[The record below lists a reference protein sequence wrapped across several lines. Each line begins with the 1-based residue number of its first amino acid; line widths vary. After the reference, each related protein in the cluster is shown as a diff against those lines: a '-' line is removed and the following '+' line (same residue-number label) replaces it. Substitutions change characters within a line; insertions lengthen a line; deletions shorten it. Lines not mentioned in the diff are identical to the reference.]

1 MRKSK
6 VKILGDIM
14 IHKDMTIEDIFKV
27 YPHKSQKLAQEMTN
41 AGLHCVGCSAATWET
56 LEAGSLGH
64 GMEKDEL
71 DALIS
76 RMNTILAEKEDLT
89 TITITPK
96 AAKKFLDILTEDGR
110 TGWGLRFGEK
120 AAGCS
125 GFEFFLD
132 YSEKAKPEDVVIE
145 SNGIAI
151 HVHNKSINRLM
162 GSVIDYVDGLN
173 GAGFKISN
181 PNVKASC
188 GCGNSHGY

>member
-1 MRKSK
+1 
-6 VKILGDIM
+6 M

-27 YPHKSQKLAQEMTN
+27 YPHKGQKLAQEMTN

-56 LEAGSLGH
+56 LEAGSLSH
-64 GMEKDEL
+64 GMDANEL
-71 DALIS
+71 EGLIS
-76 RMNTILAEKEDLT
+76 RLNKILAEKEDLT
-89 TITITPK
+89 TITVTPK
-96 AAKKFLDILTEDGR
+96 AASKFLAILAEDGK

-125 GFEFFLD
+125 GFEAYLD
-132 YSEKAKPEDVVIE
+132 FSEKAKPEDTVIQ

-151 HVHNKSINRLM
+151 HVHTKSLNRLM

-181 PNVKASC
+181 PNVKSSC
-188 GCGNSHGY
+188 GCGNSYGY